1 MAKTKAERKA
11 RERELAAERAARA
24 DEFNVPIPSHMRERL
39 GLRSKINEA
48 LSVTGTIYNWGGVCL
63 PKNNSGPVEPEPY
76 LTPMDSELGAN
87 VTRKENAL
95 LVAQELRR
103 KYIKLWNIRGGA
115 KRIASEEGIG
125 LSTVYAHMAR
135 LRDPSF

>member
-11 RERELAAERAARA
+11 RARELAAERAARA

-39 GLRSKINEA
+39 GLGSKIGEA

-63 PKNNSGPVEPEPY
+63 PENNSGAVELEPY
-76 LTPMDSELGAN
+76 LKPMDSELGAN
-87 VTRKENAL
+87 VTRHENAL
-95 LVAQELRR
+95 LKAQELRR

-115 KRIASEEGIG
+115 KRIAAEEGIG

-135 LRDPSF
+135 LRDSSF